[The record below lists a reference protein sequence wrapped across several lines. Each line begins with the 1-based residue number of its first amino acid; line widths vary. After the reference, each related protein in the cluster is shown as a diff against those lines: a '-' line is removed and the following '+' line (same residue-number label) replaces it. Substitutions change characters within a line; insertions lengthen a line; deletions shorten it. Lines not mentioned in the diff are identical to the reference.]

1 MSLKIAVV
9 TRDRYKTWELKALHR
24 AALRRGA
31 ELALVDPVAWSVA
44 GEGLLDE
51 RGLPMGPGVVLG
63 RVDAGCVDEGIRLL
77 SAAEALG
84 IPTVNGSRAFQT
96 GRDKI
101 LTALALKGAGLPH
114 PRTWMLTPLA
124 AQRVPLPFPLVTKP
138 RRGSCGRGVRRLDT
152 PAALKEA
159 ARAASGPLLLQEY
172 VAHVHQDLRLLVIG
186 SRVVAAVRR
195 RPAGREWRANLAL
208 GARAEPVTPAEET
221 ASLAVRAAASV
232 GAAFAGVDVLETPA
246 GPLVLEVNVCPGFV
260 GVSSATGVDVA
271 GHLVDFLKACHKAG
285 SDL

>member
-31 ELALVDPVAWSVA
+31 QLALVDPLSWCVA
-44 GEGLLDE
+44 GGELLDE
-51 RGLPMGPGVVLG
+51 RGLALGATVVLG
-63 RVDAGCVDEGIRLL
+63 RVDAGCLDEGIKLL
-77 SAAEALG
+77 WAAESLG

-96 GRDKI
+96 GRDKV
-101 LTALALKGAGLPH
+101 LTALALRAAGLPH

-124 AQRVPLPFPLVTKP
+124 AQQARLPFPLVTKP
-138 RRGSCGRGVRRLDT
+138 RRGSCGRGVRLLDT
-152 PAALKEA
+152 PAALREA
-159 ARAASGPLLLQEY
+159 ARSARGPLLLQEY
-172 VAHVHQDLRLLVIG
+172 VAPVRQDLRLVVIG

-195 RPAGREWRANLAL
+195 RPAAGEWRANLAL

-221 ASLAVRAAASV
+221 ASLAVRAAASI
-232 GAAFAGVDVLETPA
+232 GAAFAGVDLLETA
-246 GPLVLEVNVCPGFV
+246 TGIFVLEVNVCPGFV

-271 GHLVDFLKACHKAG
+271 GHLVDFLKEYGKAG
-285 SDL
+285 GGT